1 MRLVPWHDPLPP
13 GIALHRLDLDLAA
26 EDGDAWSDLTPDE
39 RARANRFARRADRVR
54 FAHTRAAVRRL
65 IAQRLA
71 CRPADVPLRADAHGK
86 PFVEAGSDNAV
97 PLFNISHAGDH
108 ALIALADPAR
118 VRCVGVDIE
127 ACARDLMADADALL
141 AMAFTAREQRE
152 IRSDADL
159 PHAFYRRWV
168 GKEAVL
174 KAAGVGMAEH
184 LQSIGIH
191 PDAHGALAVDCA
203 VPAWAGIEAMAL
215 SAPPGYAAALAWH
228 TKEQPL

>member
-13 GIALHRLDLDLAA
+13 GIALHRLDLDLVT
-26 EDGDAWSDLTPDE
+26 EDGDAWADLTPDE
-39 RARANRFARRADRVR
+39 HARAHRFARRADRVR

-71 CRPADVPLRADAHGK
+71 CRPAEVPLRADAHGK
-86 PFVEAGSDNAV
+86 PYVEAAGDNAA

-118 VRCVGVDIE
+118 MRCVGVDIE